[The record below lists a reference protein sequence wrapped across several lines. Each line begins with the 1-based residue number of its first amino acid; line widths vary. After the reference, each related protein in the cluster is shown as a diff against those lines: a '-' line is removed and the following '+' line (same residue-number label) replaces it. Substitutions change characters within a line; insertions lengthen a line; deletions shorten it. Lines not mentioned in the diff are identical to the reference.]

1 MSFTHNFTIS
11 NWFCFVLATVFIG
24 DFFQVL
30 LPGEKA
36 IQPVGNEY
44 IEESFDAA
52 GKLITFYCKLCD
64 CKFNDPNAK
73 NMHMKGRRHR
83 TNYKKKVDPNLV
95 VEVRL
100 LTKGRTMSVPSHVS
114 WDR

>member
-1 MSFTHNFTIS
+1 M
-11 NWFCFVLATVFIG
+11 FITALNILV
-24 DFFQVL
+24 VL

-44 IEESFDAA
+44 IEETFDSA
-52 GKLITFYCKLCD
+52 GKLVTFFCKLCD

-83 TNYKKKVDPNLV
+83 TNYKKKVDPNLI

-100 LTKGRTMSVPSHVS
+100 SSNSLVCYYL
-114 WDR
+114 W